1 MFGSLSSAISHKNK
15 RLLTKAVTYI
25 KEAGDAGRIDL
36 IRGTE
41 EPSVKDGRRV
51 YDKRIQAIRA
61 YLIEQ
66 GVSAEQVVA
75 LNDPEEVDTPEGSVR
90 IKVAGPEPFRHLYF
104 RSGSISLNKRDN
116 SKLDYLL
123 EYMRLQKPDGTL
135 VSKGYRDSKGPRQA
149 NLAVSKKRLNAV
161 KKY

>member
-1 MFGSLSSAISHKNK
+1 M
-15 RLLTKAVTYI
+15 
-25 KEAGDAGRIDL
+25 
-36 IRGTE
+36 
-41 EPSVKDGRRV
+41 
-51 YDKRIQAIRA
+51 
-61 YLIEQ
+61 
-66 GVSAEQVVA
+66 
-75 LNDPEEVDTPEGSVR
+75 DTPEGSVR

>member
-1 MFGSLSSAISHKNK
+1 
-15 RLLTKAVTYI
+15 
-25 KEAGDAGRIDL
+25 
-36 IRGTE
+36 
-41 EPSVKDGRRV
+41 
-51 YDKRIQAIRA
+51 
-61 YLIEQ
+61 
-66 GVSAEQVVA
+66 
-75 LNDPEEVDTPEGSVR
+75 
-90 IKVAGPEPFRHLYF
+90 
-104 RSGSISLNKRDN
+104 LNKRDN